1 MFRSAGIG
9 AGVGALKSTPCLFSL
24 FFKPFVLENKTR
36 KAKKQT
42 TVLFEIT
49 HSTTPASFTELVS
62 EPRQFCEAQRG
73 NFRAAIGASR
83 HVEEILLDGDLR
95 GKEGELPPIGAN
107 SNTIA
112 ARCCQQ
118 YPKETGAELEHLKQ
132 PAFIAVKMSYRTTG
146 STPTLA

>member
-1 MFRSAGIG
+1 MTSSPHCQPMRRQSSDGIFRVKLI
-9 AGVGALKSTPCLFSL
+9 VIIVMSL
-24 FFKPFVLENKTR
+24 TLDTLGHDHGNPLSRSSNGR
-36 KAKKQT
+36 
-42 TVLFEIT
+42 I
-49 HSTTPASFTELVS
+49 SSFTELVS